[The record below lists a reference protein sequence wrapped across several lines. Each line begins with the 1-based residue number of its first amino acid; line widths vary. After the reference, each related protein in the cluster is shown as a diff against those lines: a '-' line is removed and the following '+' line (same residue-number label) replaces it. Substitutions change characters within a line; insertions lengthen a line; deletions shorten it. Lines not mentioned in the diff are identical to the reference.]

1 MEQRFPKCGSDNL
14 MYAVAHLLDPW
25 SRGVLLEMKFG
36 NMEAVKTKLVENW
49 TKLVN
54 NNTAPDRDNFHDAVP
69 VGADVET
76 VDPME
81 ELLNLRQQR
90 ETAGN
95 QDAGNPESEAM
106 RNELSRFL
114 SKPKI
119 TSNTD
124 KLEWWRQ
131 QSDLPTLK
139 KIAQELFAA
148 PPSSSTSERVFSK
161 AGQVSVILDLC

>member
-49 TKLVN
+49 TNLVN
-54 NNTAPDRDNFHDAVP
+54 NNIAPDQENFHDTVP
-69 VGADVET
+69 VAAVET

-81 ELLNLRQQR
+81 EFLNLRQQR

-95 QDAGNPESEAM
+95 HDAGNPEGEAM
-106 RNELSRFL
+106 IDELSRFL

-119 TSNTD
+119 TSDTD
-124 KLEWWRQ
+124 KLEWWRK

-161 AGQVSVILDLC
+161 AGQVSFILDLR